1 MTTPTPTPTQSDI
14 MNSSSDYRS
23 LMNDIKTTIDKNDNL
38 FKLIQKANYPDSG
51 AYTSD
56 LLNYKI
62 DTQITNL
69 QKAREDIWIFLT
81 KTFEENTKLRSY
93 YFTEIRKADMHIKDL
108 QEQKQDIINNID
120 ANNTKT
126 STSIKSIKNEKYIYS
141 KMEYYLFLYKIL
153 VLVQLAILAVI
164 TLCITGIIPRA
175 TCLIIT
181 IIILISTV
189 AFVGYYVFFVNI
201 GRSIFSWSKYEHDNN
216 VVAKSGQ
223 CADTTGILESD
234 KAKAATDE
242 KVKAIINENKS
253 NKKCS
258 T

>member
-1 MTTPTPTPTQSDI
+1 MTTTTSPQNNI

-38 FKLIQKANYPDSG
+38 FKIIQKTNYPDSG
-51 AYTSD
+51 AYSSE

-62 DTQITNL
+62 DTQITDL
-69 QKAREDIWIFLT
+69 QKAREDIWNFLR
-81 KTFEENTKLRSY
+81 KTFEENTKLRTY

-108 QEQKQDIINNID
+108 QEQKQEIINNID

-126 STSIKSIKNEKYIYS
+126 STSIKSIKNEKYMYS

-153 VLVQLAILAVI
+153 VFVQIAILAVI

-201 GRSIFSWSKYEHDNN
+201 GRSTVSWSKYEFDNN
-216 VVAKSGQ
+216 AVAKSGQ
-223 CADTTGILESD
+223 CVDSTGISDDD

-242 KVKAIINENKS
+242 QVKAIIDANKS
-253 NKKCS
+253 NKTCS